1 GRGPSQVGRR
11 MDAPKLSNAALI
23 FVMVPFAATAIW
35 LLVALVRSR
44 ANELPI
50 LPAVALIIVTLGG
63 IAFLEPSRVD
73 EWAKFK
79 QEHNCRVVE
88 KRDGQA
94 TSGGGVGVF
103 SGSTSPQTAY
113 LCDDGVT
120 YWKNE

>member
-1 GRGPSQVGRR
+1 

-94 TSGGGVGVF
+94 TSGVGIGVTSGVGVF